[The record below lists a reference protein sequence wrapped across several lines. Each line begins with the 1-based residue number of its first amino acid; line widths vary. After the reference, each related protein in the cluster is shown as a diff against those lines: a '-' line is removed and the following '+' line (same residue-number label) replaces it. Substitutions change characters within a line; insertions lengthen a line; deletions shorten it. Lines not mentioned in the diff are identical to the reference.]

1 MVKIGHPSISG
12 AFEPPRLD
20 YFGGGLRLPSKSTSN
35 IIEEYFNGDWRDGKE
50 IHKVVITQRLYQ
62 TSPNSTQA

>member
-12 AFEPPRLD
+12 AFELPRQNRR
-20 YFGGGLRLPSKSTSN
+20 GRLPSRSTSD
-35 IIEEYFNGDWRDGKE
+35 IIEEFFAGDWRKGKE
-50 IHKVVITQRLYQ
+50 ICNVVITQRLYQ

>member
-12 AFEPPRLD
+12 AFEPPYVVD
-20 YFGGGLRLPSKSTSN
+20 DGPFPSMSRSN
-35 IIEEYFNGDWRDGKE
+35 IIEEYFNGDWRKGQE
-50 IHKVVITQRLYQ
+50 IHNVVITQRLYQ